1 MTEYEVG
8 YELIKTILV
17 FGPAYICVL
26 FPASYFIKVQL
37 APFIK
42 AIENRDS
49 ANNSSLENAG
59 AVIGRLERIIM
70 LTFIFLDEYT
80 AVGFVLALKAAYR
93 FKDTDDHARAEYM
106 LMGTFLSLAITIA
119 VGLAAKLLVEIL

>member
-1 MTEYEVG
+1 MTDFTDK
-8 YELIKTILV
+8 YELIKTTLI
-17 FGPAYICVL
+17 FGSAYYFVL

-37 APFIK
+37 TSFVE
-42 AIENRDS
+42 AIGQRQS

-59 AVIGRLERIIM
+59 IVIGRLERIIM
-70 LTFIFLDEYT
+70 LTFIFLDEFT

-106 LMGTFLSLAITIA
+106 LLGTFLSLAITIA
-119 VGLAAKLLVEIL
+119 VGLVAKLLLEML

>member
-1 MTEYEVG
+1 MTEHVGNYEILKAI
-8 YELIKTILV
+8 LI
-17 FGPAYICVL
+17 FGPAYFFVL
-26 FPASYFIKVQL
+26 IPASS
-37 APFIK
+37 FIK
-42 AIENRDS
+42 ARLTPFIAPLKKNDNAS
-49 ANNSSLENAG
+49 NSSLENAG

-70 LTFIFLDEYT
+70 LTFIILDEYT

-119 VGLAAKLLVEIL
+119 VGLIAKLLFAML